1 MFKSWAWALKF
12 NLIFFRNACR
22 ILDYEWSFFQIMKYE
37 LDAFIYFSLEKTLFD
52 FRGIHF
58 CNQKNSA
65 GELNWIALQIYILH
79 FIHNPHAC
87 PQIHSWSKCVQKD
100 VKVGQLFSIVC
111 SLSYYTYNTCIMQ
124 SLKVNL
130 LSEMKYFCSR
140 IIRSIPHLGSF
151 WLFR

>member
-1 MFKSWAWALKF
+1 M
-12 NLIFFRNACR
+12 RR

-37 LDAFIYFSLEKTLFD
+37 LDAFIFSLEKKPLFD
-52 FRGIHF
+52 FCGIHF
-58 CNQKNSA
+58 FVTDKTVLLVNRIV
-65 GELNWIALQIYILH
+65 LLIYILH